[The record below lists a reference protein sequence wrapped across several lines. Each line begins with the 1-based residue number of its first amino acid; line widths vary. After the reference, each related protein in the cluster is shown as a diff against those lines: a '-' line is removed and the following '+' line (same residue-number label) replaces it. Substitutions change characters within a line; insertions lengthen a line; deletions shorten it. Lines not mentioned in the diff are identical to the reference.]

1 MHISDLRRQG
11 AERLQN
17 ADYSPR
23 RLVLL
28 HTGVSLG
35 ASLLLA
41 VINILFTRMIANTGG
56 LGGMGTRSLLETV
69 QVMVELAV
77 SVALPFWEIGLVR
90 AALNWARGEAARP
103 NTLLEGFHRFG
114 SVLGMRVMTAVL
126 FLAIGMAVLNIGGL
140 LFALSPFSGELM
152 EAIAPFVKP
161 MTNAEMENLLTEEAI
176 ARIVDGAM
184 PMLVLCAV
192 LLVAVMIPVG
202 YRIRFADFALMDGNR
217 PLISLLESTRITRGN
232 VWRLVKLDL
241 SFWWFYLLQF
251 LSVTLCYG
259 DQILKWAGVTLPM
272 SADGAYILFFALG
285 IVCQGVLLWYY
296 QAKVSVTYGLAYEAL
311 RSPAVSQNG

>member
-1 MHISDLRRQG
+1 MHISDLHRQG

-90 AALNWARGEAARP
+90 AALNWARGEVARP

-259 DQILKWAGVTLPM
+259 DQILKWAGVPLPM

-311 RSPAVSQNG
+311 CSPAVSQNG